1 MFIIRMTQA
10 QGSTR
15 GVISYSKQN
24 FEQIN
29 NECYILY
36 QKVCQILPW
45 NLYQNIMRKN
55 LIKITGLTLKKG
67 QRMSASNE
75 KNITKIICAIISG
88 FHFDIP
94 DVVDELEKTLETK
107 KKKGGLQEILT
118 NIFGQNNEKR
128 TKKKDDGLASDSEDD
143 GYYSEGK
150 IQEIENILDKQEE
163 VKLEAVSN
171 KQAILN
177 TLKNSFLPSLF
188 KHLKDES

>member
-1 MFIIRMTQA
+1 M
-10 QGSTR
+10 
-15 GVISYSKQN
+15 Y
-24 FEQIN
+24 
-29 NECYILY
+29 
-36 QKVCQILPW
+36 
-45 NLYQNIMRKN
+45 
-55 LIKITGLTLKKG
+55 
-67 QRMSASNE
+67 
-75 KNITKIICAIISG
+75 
-88 FHFDIP
+88 
-94 DVVDELEKTLETK
+94 
-107 KKKGGLQEILT
+107 
-118 NIFGQNNEKR
+118 EKR